1 MRTVVRLVL
10 WNGGFALAILAL
22 LAVAATFRM
31 DMLAFGLPG
40 YLRYG
45 STMLG
50 AKFARRRS
58 VIITCAVVSVFVLIQ
73 IAVFV
78 FFAWW
83 QRGFGNTQSSTE
95 QVLIIYVIVSPE
107 PLSSAGFLRAKL
119 RTAVAAGRT
128 HDQQASILRGAN
140 PSLHLTGYSGL
151 RLLSPAQVNSTLGGS
166 GRWSTDD
173 EGGESGT

>member
-22 LAVAATFRM
+22 LAVAATLRM

-40 YLRYG
+40 VFALWVV
-45 STMLG
+45 MLG

-58 VIITCAVVSVFVLIQ
+58 VIITCAVVSVFFVLIQ

-95 QVLIIYVIVSPE
+95 WQVLIIYVIV
-107 PLSSAGFLRAKL
+107 GGTFVIGWFLRAKL
-119 RTAVAAGRT
+119 RTAVTDR
-128 HDQQASILRGAN
+128 QN
-140 PSLHLTGYSGL
+140 P
-151 RLLSPAQVNSTLGGS
+151 
-166 GRWSTDD
+166 
-173 EGGESGT
+173 